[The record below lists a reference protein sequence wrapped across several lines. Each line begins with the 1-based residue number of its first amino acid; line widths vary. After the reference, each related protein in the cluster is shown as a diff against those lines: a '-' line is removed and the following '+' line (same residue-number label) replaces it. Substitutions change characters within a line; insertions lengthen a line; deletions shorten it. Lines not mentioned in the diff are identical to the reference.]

1 MNLNFLKWISLIIS
15 LICVLDSCIKSGEAD
30 NAKCGDKYT
39 WESDVEPFFIKGD
52 RYSADRINLIYENL
66 LEPID
71 ICADV
76 PVHIVFEV
84 DLNLANYPGAYVTFY
99 GKVYALLT
107 GNLYNI
113 DYDGTAK
120 VYKSSV
126 DLNLKPLFGDQPGS
140 IALQIIADVD
150 SKSNNID
157 SLKQYIQKIYPKMNI
172 TLFYN
177 KVK

>member
-1 MNLNFLKWISLIIS
+1 M
-15 LICVLDSCIKSGEAD
+15 
-30 NAKCGDKYT
+30 
-39 WESDVEPFFIKGD
+39 
-52 RYSADRINLIYENL
+52 
-66 LEPID
+66 
-71 ICADV
+71 
-76 PVHIVFEV
+76 HIVFEV